1 MGLTFNLGR
10 DSAALTSDASLNV
23 GIGGSPS
30 GSYKLEVTGTAKV
43 SSTLLV
49 GGASTLTGNV
59 GVGAT
64 PVSLLYAYSA
74 SGTAE
79 LRLERGGAG
88 DVGMRWK
95 KNSADL
101 GYISN
106 ADWIIAGASTT
117 DFAVNAVNNL
127 VLGTAS
133 TARLTIASTGAATFS
148 SSITMLGDNLVLN
161 GTNTAIVFQNAGS
174 TKGYN
179 AIVTSTGAYV
189 PGSII
194 NDIIYRSNGNN
205 FLWSVDSGS
214 SCAMKLTS
222 GGQLQIKQAANT
234 HSGDGLTL
242 YNTGNQYWN
251 FVNGGDSNLYL
262 GYGGTSKGY
271 YSSSTGVYTAL
282 SDINKKKDFEEST
295 IGLDAVLGLKPTLYR
310 MKDDEETIEKH
321 LGFIAQEVK
330 EFIPQAYSES
340 VNGEDTFIGLDY
352 QSITATLVKA
362 IQELSAQ
369 NQDLKSRLD
378 KAGL

>member
-1 MGLTFNLGR
+1 MGLTQKLGTIPLAI
-10 DSAALTSDASLNV
+10 STDASNNI

-30 GSYKLEVTGTAKV
+30 GSYKLEVTGTGYY
-43 SSTLLV
+43 S
-49 GGASTLTGNV
+49 
-59 GVGAT
+59 GV
-64 PVSLLYAYSA
+64 
-74 SGTAE
+74 
-79 LRLERGGAG
+79 LR
-88 DVGMRWK
+88 V
-95 KNSADL
+95 
-101 GYISN
+101 
-106 ADWIIAGASTT
+106 
-117 DFAVNAVNNL
+117 
-127 VLGTAS
+127 
-133 TARLTIASTGAATFS
+133 GAATGFAVGSIAGYRRIEYTGTTFS
-148 SSITMLGDNLVLN
+148 MLTNADGYAGLSAGVGTFSGSITMTGDNLVLN